1 MITLSGEQVLQGS
14 FAWSN
19 KNQESNVTQKQ
30 KLPVHEIEMNRPRV
44 PRISC
49 RVVRSCG
56 FDTQQVVA
64 ALWKPAYRAHA
75 YCDRLAALIS
85 NFLLRSLGDRTARLF
100 LPSRDVASFSSSWT
114 QTCSLDSRQDGAP
127 RNKSL
132 LISEQSKG
140 ELREMLGTSAFRP
153 DLLYLYKLNRCR
165 PQTFWVTHPPFPL
178 SIYYGYCQPA
188 AVSAPSTWL
197 DAMVSYLNNKSHIF

>member
-1 MITLSGEQVLQGS
+1 MITLSAEQVLQGT

-44 PRISC
+44 PRISG

-56 FDTQQVVA
+56 FDSLSRSSQRYGNRPT
-64 ALWKPAYRAHA
+64 AHA

-85 NFLLRSLGDRTARLF
+85 NFLLRSVGDRTARLF

-114 QTCSLDSRQDGAP
+114 QTCTLDSRQNGAP

-140 ELREMLGTSAFRP
+140 ELREMLGTSALRP
-153 DLLYLYKLNRCR
+153 NLLYLYVLNRR
-165 PQTFWVTHPPFPL
+165 TPQVFWITHPPFPL

-188 AVSAPSTWL
+188 AVSAQSTWL